1 MKASALFSILSF
13 NYVQA
18 NFSYGACQPF
28 EDIGL
33 VDKPM
38 VIAEAELLVRAETY
52 GDFPID
58 DEDSQYEEL
67 YRTTDTIWG
76 AAAECSKATFEIM
89 GDASSQTMM
98 HYNAWYWYGF
108 ATYWTSDLLFQWNSA
123 NSKGYM
129 VHNFW
134 DTWGELSEL
143 PANSY
148 ALKWDNDEI

>member
-1 MKASALFSILSF
+1 MKASALFAILSY
-13 NYVQA
+13 NYVNA
-18 NFSYGACQPF
+18 NFSYGACQSF

-38 VIAEAELLVRAETY
+38 VIADAELLVRSETY

-58 DEDSQYEEL
+58 DEDSQYEEM

-76 AAAECSKATFEIM
+76 GDAECSKATFEIM
-89 GDASSQTMM
+89 GDSNSQTMM

-108 ATYWTSDLLFQWNSA
+108 ATYWTSDHLFQWNSST
-123 NSKGYM
+123 SKGYM

-134 DTWGELSEL
+134 DTWFPLEEMEQ
-143 PANSY
+143 NSY
-148 ALKWDNDEI
+148 ALKWDNEEV